1 MKKDPRP
8 SLVSKCEKFDP
19 QLESSLILPF
29 IFDLDVQFKNWFGFF
44 LFKSMQRG
52 EYKQYTLFF
61 DLRGHK
67 CEELLFIYH
76 VFGLK

>member
-44 LFKSMQRG
+44 FFSKACKEENKNNTPFSLISGGINVKSC
-52 EYKQYTLFF
+52 Y
-61 DLRGHK
+61 
-67 CEELLFIYH
+67 LFIMYL
-76 VFGLK
+76 G